1 MAEKKHPLGFT
12 FADGLVIGPL
22 KYGFSIDGVL
32 YKDFEL
38 REATVDDLLDAE
50 MEADITRPLNFSAQL
65 MVRQLVKVGNFE
77 GPFTVG
83 MIRRLK
89 PADWRILCAAQSE
102 VDDMGEVES
111 ASEKVS

>member
-65 MVRQLVKVGNFE
+65 MVRQLVKVG
-77 GPFTVG
+77 
-83 MIRRLK
+83 K
-89 PADWRILCAAQSE
+89 PADWRILRAAQSE